1 MQSQQGSQ
9 AGAAAP
15 AAATPATDDM
25 YAAYAE
31 ADSDAALEAARAV
44 WAQVEEVDSVVV
56 TAIVD
61 NETDGMSTPCACC
74 DPALDPDTRTP
85 YASEFTAGIQRVMAG
100 QWDCMDFTRTLMAGH
115 GLSLLI
121 TATTT
126 TCAPAA
132 STTATSG
139 DAVTPPPL
147 PLPLRRSTLFDGGPR
162 PDLWALNAERLGV
175 DLAEVGAAVLSH
187 WHVDHS
193 GGFAAVAQ
201 AASASRARAS
211 QQAAA
216 AAAGGGAGTTGAAA
230 AAAAA
235 VAQPPEPLVFDV
247 HPDRPARRGLIMPN
261 GKAVPF
267 NEDVSWEQ
275 LGGPPGCAVL
285 RQAQPHTLLDGL
297 FFVSGAVPRRSAFE
311 LGQPGHGTQ
320 GADGVW
326 RPDPLIMDERYL
338 AVKVRG
344 QGAVVFTG
352 CSHAGVVNVV
362 EHMTRVAG
370 GRVFAVV
377 GGLHLASRHM
387 EARIPETIAALK
399 ELDPHLI
406 LAGHC
411 TGWRAK
417 AALLGAFPGRMQPL
431 SVGGV
436 YSFLAPPRASKE
448 QPPQQAVDKEGKD
461 E

>member
-1 MQSQQGSQ
+1 MQPQGSPPG
-9 AGAAAP
+9 APAAAAAATTTAAAAAAVTAAAAAP
-15 AAATPATDDM
+15 ANDDM
-25 YAAYAE
+25 YASYKD
-31 ADSDAALEAARAV
+31 ADSDAALQAARAV
-44 WAQVEEVDSVVV
+44 WAQVREVESVVV

-61 NETDGMSTPCACC
+61 NETDGLSTPCACC
-74 DPALDPDTRTP
+74 DPALDPNTRTS
-85 YASEFTAGIQRVMAG
+85 YASEFTTGIQRVMAG
-100 QWDCMDFTRTLMAGH
+100 EWPCLDFTRTLMAGH

-121 TATTT
+121 TATVAAAAT
-126 TCAPAA
+126 APDGGG
-132 STTATSG
+132 SG
-139 DAVTPPPL
+139 GGVA
-147 PLPLRRSTLFDGGPR
+147 PLRRTALFDGGPR
-162 PDLWALNAERLGV
+162 PDLWAINAERLGV
-175 DLAEVGAAVLSH
+175 QLRDVGAAVLSH

-201 AASASRARAS
+201 AAAQSR
-211 QQAAA
+211 A
-216 AAAGGGAGTTGAAA
+216 AAAGAAEGAAEGAAA
-230 AAAAA
+230 GAAGGAAAGGA
-235 VAQPPEPLVFDV
+235 VEPLVFDV

-275 LGGPPGCAVL
+275 LGAPGCRVL
-285 RQAQPHTLLDGL
+285 RQSQPHALLDGL

-352 CSHAGVVNVV
+352 CSHAGAVNVV
-362 EHMTRVAG
+362 DHMTRVSG

-387 EARIPETIAALK
+387 ETRIPETLAALK
-399 ELDPHLI
+399 ALDPHII

-436 YSFLAPPRASKE
+436 YSFLAPQQQPE
-448 QPPQQAVDKEGKD
+448 QEQQQAQ
-461 E
+461 